1 MSELT
6 DIQAVLNHINKR
18 KYLIDALGYDPHYD
32 PKGEWKQLTTLK
44 DQIKQLEKENEM
56 LKTEITKLQNDI
68 KMTDIN
74 EMTDMDEMQICD
86 V

>member
-18 KYLIDALGYDPHYD
+18 KYLIDALGYDPQYD
-32 PKGEWKQLTTLK
+32 SKGEWKQLTTLK

-56 LKTEITKLQNDI
+56 LKTEIAKLQNDI
-68 KMTDIN
+68 KMTDMN
-74 EMTDMDEMQICD
+74 ETDIEMQICD